1 MLAPKRGNVMNQI
14 TRKGKT
20 NWDKIKGLSEDA
32 IAKAANTDLDSPLLT
47 SEELSQFKRVKPVE
61 VLEVKAIRDKLHMS
75 QEQFAYY
82 FGVSVRTIQ
91 EWEQHRRKPT
101 GTARNFLKVIAH
113 YPKIVRLALTDDRKA
128 G

>member
-1 MLAPKRGNVMNQI
+1 MSEQVKKGQTDWENV
-14 TRKGKT
+14 KK
-20 NWDKIKGLSEDA
+20 LSEEA
-32 IAKAANTDLDSPLLT
+32 IRCSANLDLDAPLLT
-47 SEELSQFKRVKPVE
+47 VSELKQFKRVKTVESVE
-61 VLEVKAIRDKLHMS
+61 VKDIREKLHMS

-113 YPKIVRLALTDDRKA
+113 YPKMVRQALAS
-128 G
+128 

>member
-1 MLAPKRGNVMNQI
+1 
-14 TRKGKT
+14 
-20 NWDKIKGLSEDA
+20 
-32 IAKAANTDLDSPLLT
+32 
-47 SEELSQFKRVKPVE
+47 
-61 VLEVKAIRDKLHMS
+61 LHMS

-101 GTARNFLKVIAH
+101 GTARNFLRVIAH
-113 YPKIVRLALTDDRKA
+113 YPKMVRRALA

>member
-1 MLAPKRGNVMNQI
+1 MPVLRRESIMSQVIK
-14 TRKGKT
+14 KGKT
-20 NWDKIKGLSEDA
+20 NWEAIKGMSEDA
-32 IAKAANTDLDSPLLT
+32 IAQGANADLDAPLLT
-47 SEELSQFKRVKPVE
+47 SEELSQFKRVKSAE
-61 VLEVKAIRDKLHMS
+61 ALEVKAIRDKLHMS

-113 YPKIVRLALTDDRKA
+113 YPKIVRLALTDQKA